1 MYDSVILPIVCYE
14 YKLCYF
20 ILIEAQVLENRGM
33 EKILASEW
41 AGHMMK
47 LRKLT

>member
-1 MYDSVILPIVCYE
+1 
-14 YKLCYF
+14 
-20 ILIEAQVLENRGM
+20 VLENRGM

-47 LRKLT
+47 LRKLTWRKFAGCIHKIIKL